1 MDSFKAL
8 QIGEP
13 DGQFVSGFVHL
24 DESRPDFCSVTWCAA
39 YSRVVDIGMA

>member
-8 QIGEP
+8 QFGEP

-24 DESRPDFCSVTWCAA
+24 DESRPDFCSVTRCAVC
-39 YSRVVDIGMA
+39 SCVVDIGMA

>member
-8 QIGEP
+8 QFGEH

-24 DESRPDFCSVTWCAA
+24 DESRPDLCSVTRYNF
-39 YSRVVDIGMA
+39 YSRVVGIGMA